1 METRA
6 ASTAY
11 DPHRTSTVQAVPEGP
26 YRTSTVRVLY
36 DLVSAANLRTP
47 QAAYIPYTLSCL
59 MCRLHHLA
67 RPGRQAEAWCC
78 VGPHGV
84 RKAAGLGLSDRD
96 AEHGRL
102 VSGAVGPTVGSTVGR
117 GVAELVRHEKRRQR
131 IHRSW
136 RLLRGDCFRGDCFV
150 AIAKVAVT
158 ATCSLLPTLLQANHS
173 PISVIH
179 SLMFALYHVP
189 CTMPVLFGC

>member
-1 METRA
+1 MACQPLRREMDRDRQNIEIDRDRWRPARLQPLTTR
-6 ASTAY
+6 
-11 DPHRTSTVQAVPEGP
+11 TVRVPYKP
-26 YRTSTVRVLY
+26 YPCRTSTVRVLY

-102 VSGAVGPTVGSTVGR
+102 VSGAVGPTVGTTVGR

-136 RLLRGDCFRGDCFV
+136 RLLRGLRGDFFV
-150 AIAKVAVT
+150 ATASWRLQRPLRLLQVT
-158 ATCSLLPTLLQANHS
+158 ACFP
-173 PISVIH
+173 
-179 SLMFALYHVP
+179 P
-189 CTMPVLFGC
+189 CYR